1 MSQFIEM
8 YYNTHNKQT
17 LESVCPIMSKGITP
31 KYVESSSVLVINQAC
46 IHWDGQ
52 RLGNIK
58 YHNEEIPVRKRILE
72 SGDVLLNAT
81 GNGTLGRCCVFICPS
96 DNNTYINDG
105 HVIALSTDR
114 AVILPEVLNTY
125 LSLNDTQAEIY
136 RQYVTGSTN
145 QVDIVFSDIKKMKVP
160 VPSMDEQ
167 ILFVEVL
174 KQADK
179 SKFGDF
185 KSQFIE
191 MFGNPLSLNQ
201 KNELKRLGECCILN
215 PRRPNIALCDT
226 DKVSFIPMPAVSED
240 GYLVDMTDEE
250 YGKVKK
256 GFTYFENNDVLFAKI
271 TPCMENGK
279 GAIVH
284 GLTNGIGMGST
295 EFHVL
300 RPINGIS
307 SPYWLLALTR
317 MPIFRERAA
326 KNMSGTGGQKRVS
339 ASYLDHFMVGLP
351 AIEEQRRF
359 EAIYRQADKSKFGDF
374 KSQFIEMYYN
384 THNKQTLE
392 SVCPIMSKG
401 ITPKYVESSSVLVI
415 NQACI
420 HWDGQ
425 RLGNIKYHN
434 EEIPV
439 RKRILESGDVL
450 LNATGNGTLGRC
462 CVFICPS
469 DNNTYINDG
478 HVIALSTDRAVIL
491 PEVLNTYLSLND
503 TQAEIYRQYVTGSTN
518 QVDIVFSDIKK
529 MKVPVPSMDE
539 QILFVEVLKQADK
552 SKFGD
557 FKSQFIEMFG
567 NPLSLNQKNELK
579 RLGECCILNPRRPNI
594 ALCDTDKVSFIPMP
608 AVSEDGYLVDMT
620 DEEYGKVKKGFTYF
634 ENNDVLFAKIT
645 PCMENGKGAIVHGL
659 TNGIGMGSTE
669 FHVLRPIN
677 GISSPY
683 WLLALTRMPIFRE
696 RAAKNMSGTG
706 GQKRVSASY
715 LDHFMVG
722 LPAIEE
728 QRRFEAIYKQAD
740 KSKSV
745 IQKAL
750 VYLND
755 IQSDEL
761 GKIA

>member
-1 MSQFIEM
+1 MTQ
-8 YYNTHNKQT
+8 
-17 LESVCPIMSKGITP
+17 
-31 KYVESSSVLVINQAC
+31 KY
-46 IHWDGQ
+46 
-52 RLGNIK
+52 
-58 YHNEEIPVRKRILE
+58 
-72 SGDVLLNAT
+72 
-81 GNGTLGRCCVFICPS
+81 F
-96 DNNTYINDG
+96 
-105 HVIALSTDR
+105 
-114 AVILPEVLNTY
+114 
-125 LSLNDTQAEIY
+125 
-136 RQYVTGSTN
+136 
-145 QVDIVFSDIKKMKVP
+145 M
-160 VPSMDEQ
+160 
-167 ILFVEVL
+167 
-174 KQADK
+174 
-179 SKFGDF
+179 
-185 KSQFIE
+185 QFIE

-256 GFTYFENNDVLFAKI
+256 SFTYFENNDVLFAKI

-552 SKFGD
+552 SK
-557 FKSQFIEMFG
+557 
-567 NPLSLNQKNELK
+567 
-579 RLGECCILNPRRPNI
+579 
-594 ALCDTDKVSFIPMP
+594 
-608 AVSEDGYLVDMT
+608 
-620 DEEYGKVKKGFTYF
+620 
-634 ENNDVLFAKIT
+634 
-645 PCMENGKGAIVHGL
+645 
-659 TNGIGMGSTE
+659 
-669 FHVLRPIN
+669 
-677 GISSPY
+677 
-683 WLLALTRMPIFRE
+683 
-696 RAAKNMSGTG
+696 
-706 GQKRVSASY
+706 
-715 LDHFMVG
+715 
-722 LPAIEE
+722 
-728 QRRFEAIYKQAD
+728 
-740 KSKSV
+740 SV